1 MFESA
6 NIDFLNHILGFAVI
20 LEDAP
25 GDTKKTPIVALDDCA
40 KRGAITRPRESGG
53 GDTVAALN
61 AAGATRRFSYVST
74 AGGASNGWRARLC
87 RGSRC

>member
-40 KRGAITRPRESGG
+40 KRGAITRPRELHQF
-53 GDTVAALN
+53 AL
-61 AAGATRRFSYVST
+61 AEWFHSI
-74 AGGASNGWRARLC
+74 RLV
-87 RGSRC
+87 